1 MKYSTQH
8 SRVFL
13 AAPSA
18 ECEGEFIAAVIR
30 SETLHHP
37 WVFPPSTDEQYRTYL
52 ERIKSGR
59 TIPNLVRMSTDNRLI
74 GAINVSEPVM
84 GVFKSAYLGFY
95 AFAGW
100 ERQGLMTEGLALVL
114 DRCFNELEFHRLEAN
129 IQPANQSSAALVR
142 RLGFRK
148 EGFSP
153 KYLFIDGAWRDH
165 DRWAI
170 VSDEWPAHRERL
182 FASR

>member
-1 MKYSTQH
+1 LGLSSSYS
-8 SRVFL
+8 R
-13 AAPSA
+13 
-18 ECEGEFIAAVIR
+18 G
-30 SETLHHP
+30 
-37 WVFPPSTDEQYRTYL
+37 YL
-52 ERIKSGR
+52 ERIQRGR
-59 TIPNLVRMSTDNRLI
+59 TIPNLIRLATGNRLA
-74 GAINVSEPVM
+74 GVINVSELVM

-95 AFAGW
+95 AFAGC

-114 DRCFNELEFHRLEAN
+114 DRTFKELDFHRMEAN
-129 IQPANQSSAALVR
+129 IQPANTTSAALVQ

-153 KYLFIDGAWRDH
+153 KYLFIDDAWRDH

-170 VSDEWPAHRERL
+170 LSDEWAAHREQL